1 MLIIFF
7 YFITYHIRWDLCG
20 SMVFACCSSLLRLV
34 PLCDLLNVNRL
45 VDALSVEV
53 EVSGCAF
60 SGISH
65 IAAIDIGF
73 RASFRLMVGRLR
85 EASAVRIGSK
95 KQEQAQKLSSPLAC
109 HCEPEAMCGAD
120 WVEPAIFFGGM
131 GAIRV

>member
-1 MLIIFF
+1 MA
-7 YFITYHIRWDLCG
+7 
-20 SMVFACCSSLLRLV
+20 FACCSSLLRLV
-34 PLCDLLNVNRL
+34 SLCDLLSVNRL

-53 EVSGCAF
+53 EASGFAF
-60 SGISH
+60 SGMRH

-73 RASFRLMVGRLR
+73 RANFWLRFGRLR

-95 KQEQAQKLSSPLAC
+95 KQEQVQKLSSPLAC

-120 WVEPAIFFGGM
+120 WLEPAIFFGGM